1 MSLTSL
7 SVMQANKRSDP
18 KAFLRIVP
26 LGEDP
31 AVLPH
36 EDAFRAV
43 QAPEGFLVFK
53 DAFRAVVLGIIAL
66 VVFLTGEDIT
76 RTFTDSSTPASQKF
90 FALLPLLT
98 ALAVALVLAVMF
110 FMRKPSDPG
119 SRQEFVDAYRAA
131 RADRRPIAVQ
141 PVKVWEHSYEGSLL
155 IYVVLLELPSG
166 QLLVRH
172 TTGAAQPFEA
182 PTQDATFYVW
192 ELPDGWKVV
201 QVAKRTA

>member
-43 QAPEGFLVFK
+43 RAPKGLLVGPFL
-53 DAFRAVVLGIIAL
+53 AVGLGVIAL
-66 VVFLTGEDIT
+66 AAFLTWDDVT
-76 RTFTDSSTPASQKF
+76 RSFSDSSTSVSQKF

-98 ALAVALVLAVMF
+98 AVAVALVLAVLF